1 MKAILLLFLLGTI
14 IPITN
19 IQAKISNQPININQE
34 KKKAKVEFS
43 NVKEKKDEN
52 SNTIFSFRI
61 TNNNED
67 KKIVSIKFQYEST
80 MFDLMSSIK
89 ETRTENRK
97 ISISP
102 KQYSD
107 YSFKI
112 NYDPKNEGYSYRLY
126 IVEVIYEDGSSDKG
140 RLQLY

>member
-1 MKAILLLFLLGTI
+1 MKAILLLLLLGII

-19 IQAKISNQPININQE
+19 IQAKISNQPINIKQE

-43 NVKEKKDEN
+43 NVKKKKDEN

-67 KKIVSIKFQYEST
+67 KKIVAIKFQYEST
-80 MFDLMSSIK
+80 MFDLMSSIR
-89 ETRTENRK
+89 EIRTENRK
-97 ISISP
+97 ISIPP
-102 KQYSD
+102 KHYLD

-112 NYDPKNEGYSYRLY
+112 NYDSKNEGYSYRLY
-126 IVEVIYEDGSSDKG
+126 VIEVIYEDGSSDKG

>member
-80 MFDLMSSIK
+80 MFDLMSSRNVFRSVEQPKI
-89 ETRTENRK
+89 TRN
-97 ISISP
+97 I
-102 KQYSD
+102 QA
-107 YSFKI
+107 
-112 NYDPKNEGYSYRLY
+112 
-126 IVEVIYEDGSSDKG
+126 
-140 RLQLY
+140 